1 MFVVVFFS
9 TNLHTIH
16 SRASPKDNNN
26 NRFDIYTP
34 NGLNRCS
41 VRKYYFWSFINRS
54 RTFQFKQDK
63 SSNCAVK
70 IRRITGRAFDLI
82 QNKFRYFRE
91 REKIV
96 RFISSLRFLKFFGL
110 TFFSRFV
117 RQVKLSVFRRKIKS
131 ILLSFFGHASTGR
144 DDTSRVLFNWC
155 PVRKK

>member
-63 SSNCAVK
+63 SSHCAVK

-91 REKIV
+91 REKNCAFYKFVTIFEIF
-96 RFISSLRFLKFFGL
+96 RFD
-110 TFFSRFV
+110 FFSRFV